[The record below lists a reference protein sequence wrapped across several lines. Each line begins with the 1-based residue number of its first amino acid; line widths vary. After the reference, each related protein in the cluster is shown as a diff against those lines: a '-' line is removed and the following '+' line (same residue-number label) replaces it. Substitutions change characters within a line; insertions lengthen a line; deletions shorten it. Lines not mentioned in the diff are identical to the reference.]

1 MFFVLLYLVG
11 ATVTLTLFPHWSTA
25 TALLMPLA
33 VVASLR
39 LALFL
44 LPQKQKAPGDVSTT
58 GGQDQA

>member
-25 TALLMPLA
+25 TALLLPLA

-44 LPQKQKAPGDVSTT
+44 MPKQQKAPGGVSAT
-58 GGQDQA
+58 GGREHG

>member
-11 ATVTLTLFPHWSTA
+11 ATATLTLFPHWSTA
-25 TALLMPLA
+25 TALLVPLA

-44 LPQKQKAPGDVSTT
+44 VPQKQKTPGDVSTT
-58 GGQDQA
+58 GGQDQS

>member
-11 ATVTLTLFPHWSTA
+11 ATATLTLFPHWPTA
-25 TALLMPLA
+25 TALLVPLA
-33 VVASLR
+33 LVALLR

>member
-11 ATVTLTLFPHWSTA
+11 ATATLTLFPHWPTA
-25 TALLMPLA
+25 TALLVPLA

-44 LPQKQKAPGDVSTT
+44 LPQQQKAPGDVSTT
-58 GGQDQA
+58 GGQDQS